1 LPLLQQNKIG
11 KKRKKDKGSV
21 FSLQE
26 FLFGVKG
33 GYHPVFF
40 LFGEISQAG
49 EKKKTLANPAKG
61 FSGIYL
67 KKIAIS

>member
-11 KKRKKDKGSV
+11 KKRKRQCV
-21 FSLQE
+21 FSSGIFVWSQR
-26 FLFGVKG
+26 